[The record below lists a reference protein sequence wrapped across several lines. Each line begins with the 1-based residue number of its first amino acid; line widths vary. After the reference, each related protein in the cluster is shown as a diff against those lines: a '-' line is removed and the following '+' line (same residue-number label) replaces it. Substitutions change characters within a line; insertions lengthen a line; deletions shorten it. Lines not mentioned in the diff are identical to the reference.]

1 MPPADNTRHLLAATH
16 ARAQQARVR
25 AEAAIA
31 HAARTGDPS
40 TVVAIAR
47 AAAVSRSWLY
57 TQPDLIT
64 AIGQLQQRRPATT
77 RSGPQPATIRSLQTR
92 LEALQQRNTALRAE
106 VRELT
111 ARLEAAHGELRQ
123 LRLNT
128 HPS

>member
-1 MPPADNTRHLLAATH
+1 MPPADNTRHLLAATQ
-16 ARAQQARVR
+16 ARAQQARLR
-25 AEAAIA
+25 AEAVIA
-31 HAARTGDPS
+31 QAARAGQPS
-40 TVVAIAR
+40 TVVAIAH

-77 RSGPQPATIRSLQTR
+77 RSGPQPATVRSLQTR
-92 LEALQQRNTALRAE
+92 LEALHKRNVALRGE

-123 LRLNT
+123 LRLST
-128 HPS
+128 HRS